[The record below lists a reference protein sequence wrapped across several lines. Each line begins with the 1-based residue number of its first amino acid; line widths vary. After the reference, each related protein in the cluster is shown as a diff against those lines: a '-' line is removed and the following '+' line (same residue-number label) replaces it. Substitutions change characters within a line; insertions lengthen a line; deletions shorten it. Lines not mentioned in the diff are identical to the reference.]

1 MNNNTD
7 DMGWTSIIPCP
18 WGHVERERDAWGMHA
33 GSKYFKCVDKI
44 EEKGSC
50 TSDELVSRGDEKERR
65 TCIQG

>member
-1 MNNNTD
+1 
-7 DMGWTSIIPCP
+7 MGH
-18 WGHVERERDAWGMHA
+18 GERERERDAWGMHV